1 MLYFFVRITYEN
13 SLDCIQFICYNIT
26 IVKEGKKME
35 TKTWHFV
42 DQYTGEEFFVE
53 SPWSRGARAIAEQY
67 FDFPVCLGI
76 VEPEVAEAMGL
87 DTY

>member
-1 MLYFFVRITYEN
+1 
-13 SLDCIQFICYNIT
+13 
-26 IVKEGKKME
+26 ME
-35 TKTWHFV
+35 IKTWHFV
-42 DQYTGEEFFVE
+42 DRYTGEEFFVE
-53 SPWSRGARAIAEQY
+53 SVWSYGARAIAEKY

>member
-1 MLYFFVRITYEN
+1 
-13 SLDCIQFICYNIT
+13 
-26 IVKEGKKME
+26 ME

-42 DQYTGEEFFVE
+42 DRYTGEEFFVE

>member
-1 MLYFFVRITYEN
+1 
-13 SLDCIQFICYNIT
+13 
-26 IVKEGKKME
+26 ME
-35 TKTWHFV
+35 TKIWHFV
-42 DQYTGEEFFVE
+42 DRYTGEEFFVE
-53 SPWSRGARAIAEQY
+53 SVWSYGARETAKKY